1 MKPARAQVAAKSQRG
16 AIVVI
21 AAMAISVLVIMLSLI
36 DIGFLYLY
44 KRDYQKAADLAALSG
59 ARKLHEGCAAAEVVS
74 QNIARNNLAGQRFNA
89 PASVACGRWHK
100 DTPRQVSAPSG
111 GKLSNAVQV
120 EISGAPP
127 QFLMPLLSGRQPA
140 VISARAVAISHDP
153 AAALQIRNTLV
164 SLDTEQSRL
173 LNLLVGG
180 LLGSHIELSVAG
192 WNGLLNTNITL
203 LQYLDAL
210 PALLNLG
217 ISAGDYERL
226 LNVPISIVDLIEVT
240 IDLVGQDSVVGVAL
254 GQFVSIALLRDV
266 DIRLGELLGI
276 SLATPENALG
286 VDVNLFNLVQALV
299 QIANNDHAIA
309 AEVPIDI
316 PGVVTLGVK
325 LSVIE
330 APQFSAVGNPATDHI
345 AVRTAQVRALV
356 SADLEVLG
364 IVNELLGIITGEW
377 LGMLTGVV
385 NDLLGLRL
393 VSVVQGLF
401 EGLLGCGNFAQPACS
416 ETHAIHVSVVPD
428 QRLDISV
435 DVGAAYARVSGYD
448 CSEASGMDKALDV
461 TATTAVG
468 NLRIGMIPDAFATD
482 PIVEPVELLQVG
494 EQTVRPEQ
502 CVPMSLLLGAIGCS
516 GLQYKRADGSWTGN
530 RDQAEFRV
538 KMGIR
543 LRANNSPLLG
553 GSNQYLTYEA
563 PPDHELPEVS
573 QPLGAD
579 EDLYYQSIVPNDLI
593 GSLRSTLQAIDLDVY
608 RTDSSG
614 GVLEVLTGILNAAL
628 EVVIDGLLVPL
639 VTVLGLILD
648 PILNLLLNLLGV
660 NLAGAEVAA
669 ELSCNND
676 VSVLVQ

>member
-1 MKPARAQVAAKSQRG
+1 MMAA
-16 AIVVI
+16 I
-21 AAMAISVLVIMLSLI
+21 AISTLMIMLSII
-36 DIGFLYLY
+36 DLGFLYFY
-44 KRDYQKAADLAALSG
+44 KREYQKAADLAALSG
-59 ARKLHEGCAAAEVVS
+59 ARVLHEGCASGESLS
-74 QNIARNNLAGQRFNA
+74 QKIVESNLNGRRFN
-89 PASVACGRWHK
+89 PPVTVVCGRWRA
-100 DTPRQVSAPSG
+100 DTPRQLFAPSG
-111 GKLSNAVQV
+111 GELANAIRVDV
-120 EISGAPP
+120 SGAPP
-127 QFLMPLLSGRQPA
+127 QFLTPFFLGRQPV
-140 VISARAVAISHDP
+140 VISAYAVALANDP

-164 SLDTEQSRL
+164 ALDTEQSRL

-210 PALLNLG
+210 PALLSLG
-217 ISAGDYERL
+217 ISAGDYEHL

-240 IDLVGQDSVVGVAL
+240 IDLVGQNSVVGIAL
-254 GQFVSIALLRDV
+254 GQFVSIALLHDV
-266 DIRLGELLGI
+266 EIRLGELLGI

-286 VDVNLFNLVQALV
+286 IDINLFNLVQALV

-316 PGVVTLGVK
+316 PGVATLGVK

-364 IVNELLGIITGEW
+364 IVNGLLGVITGEW
-377 LGMLTGVV
+377 LRTLTGMV

-401 EGLLGCGNFAQPACS
+401 EGLFGCGNPGQPACS
-416 ETHAIHVSVVPD
+416 ETDAIHVKVLSD

-435 DVGAAYARVSGYD
+435 DVGGAYARVSGYE
-448 CSEASGMDKALDV
+448 CVKTVHLDKALDV

-468 NLRIGMIPDAFATD
+468 NLRIGNITDAFATD
-482 PIVEPVELLQVG
+482 PVVSPVNLLQVG
-494 EQTVRPEQ
+494 EQTTRPAQ
-502 CVPMSLLLGAIGCS
+502 CAPLSILFGSIGCTD
-516 GLQYKRADGSWTGN
+516 LQYKRADGSWTSN

-538 KMGIR
+538 KLGIR

-573 QPLGAD
+573 QTVGMD
-579 EDLYYQSIVPNDLI
+579 EDFYYQSISPDDLI
-593 GSLRSTLQAIDLDVY
+593 GSLRHTLQTIDLEVY
-608 RTDSSG
+608 RTNSSG
-614 GVLEVLTGILNAAL
+614 GLLEVLTGVVSAAL
-628 EVVIDGLLVPL
+628 QLVIDGLLVPL
-639 VTVLGLILD
+639 VTILGWILD
-648 PILNLLLNLLGV
+648 PILNLLLNLLGL

-669 ELSCNND
+669 ALSCNEG
-676 VSVLVQ
+676 VSMLVQ